1 MRPFLSHFQRLCT
14 KKTSFIFF
22 HLSSKKL
29 KYLENHFIE
38 KLEKLSGFI
47 MLGPFSSGHCSVRTV
62 VGLAFFYEHNF
73 KAGFK
78 RKGAGFQGR
87 IVPTSTTIQQ
97 AQAKAGN
104 VQVVP
109 V

>member
-1 MRPFLSHFQRLCT
+1 
-14 KKTSFIFF
+14 
-22 HLSSKKL
+22 
-29 KYLENHFIE
+29 
-38 KLEKLSGFI
+38 

-87 IVPTSTTIQQ
+87 IVPTSTTWIKQ
-97 AQAKAGN
+97 AQLEGGN
-104 VQVVP
+104 MVQVVP